1 MEKALLTW
9 FHKFVLLIVEFIKML
24 FQRWPKKIV
33 MIVFFFATILLGMK
47 LLKMKLSSV
56 IFLINHQSYSY
67 DSTLSN
73 IEDLDN
79 NGKKTAVPWA
89 PMFSHLYSCPV
100 CFGYG
105 MCNEV
110 MKSSVLF
117 HGELTLSQNSRIM
130 WKKGVL
136 QTRRVL
142 ISSLTADEWNKFDEF
157 ICKNASHSIP
167 CNLSVASWKT
177 VLALENLLDLEK
189 FKNLNTLL
197 DIPVSQFA
205 LPVCSTEK
213 LLLEI
218 LKSFDENFDGQF
230 SKEERI
236 LLLTSLIM
244 QPGYVILML
253 QAKTRMTMPFP
264 NLLGACGRSV
274 ILEGGLKPLKS
285 FLLDSFDA
293 RAGLAVQVLQLV
305 EDFENMHEFSS
316 LLPEE
321 DPQWYFL
328 YLGFS
333 LDGIVVTKE
342 GEVVVIDLD
351 NLVILDKATFPPD
364 LQKSGVKSE
373 LCNEVCFQRIT
384 LELFYTSKNTSACT
398 HVSEYSQ
405 LMYAIVCKQ
414 VLSDIGEHRTE
425 GFFNFDGHR
434 IHKKQEN
441 LGLLHKIP
449 YKIKDHIEDLLRECV
464 QETKPNGRKA
474 AVTEL
479 REILDN
485 YVNINDSEGHS
496 SKENTF
502 FLSYRNKLK

>member
-1 MEKALLTW
+1 
-9 FHKFVLLIVEFIKML
+9 
-24 FQRWPKKIV
+24 
-33 MIVFFFATILLGMK
+33 MK

-73 IEDLDN
+73 IEDVDN

-167 CNLSVASWKT
+167 CNLSAASWKT
-177 VLALENLLDLEK
+177 VLALENLLDLEQ
-189 FKNLNTLL
+189 FKNLNALL

-316 LLPEE
+316 LLPVMSKFLFMENQINSKCDDFECKCYSPHLISVQEE

-414 VLSDIGEHRTE
+414 VLSDIGEHRAE

-485 YVNINDSEGHS
+485 YVNINDSEGRN
-496 SKENTF
+496 SKENTL

>member
-1 MEKALLTW
+1 
-9 FHKFVLLIVEFIKML
+9 
-24 FQRWPKKIV
+24 
-33 MIVFFFATILLGMK
+33 MK

-56 IFLINHQSYSY
+56 FFLINHQSYSY

-79 NGKKTAVPWA
+79 NDKKTAVPWA

-189 FKNLNTLL
+189 FKNLNALL

-244 QPGYVILML
+244 QPGYVVLML

-316 LLPEE
+316 LLPVMNYIIADKLLKRRQNVVETFRKNKPSFFLNLDPYEPKEE

-414 VLSDIGEHRTE
+414 VLSNIGEHRTE

-485 YVNINDSEGHS
+485 YVNINDSEGRN
-496 SKENTF
+496 SKENTL

>member
-1 MEKALLTW
+1 MCRRCHC
-9 FHKFVLLIVEFIKML
+9 FRFEFIKML
-24 FQRWPKKIV
+24 FQRWPKKII
-33 MIVFFFATILLGMK
+33 MLMVFFTTLFFGMK
-47 LLKMKLSSV
+47 LLKTKLSNV
-56 IFLINHQSYSY
+56 IILIHQQPYFSE
-67 DSTLSN
+67 STFSST
-73 IEDLDN
+73 EELDN
-79 NGKKTAVPWA
+79 HGKKTVAPWA

-110 MKSSVLF
+110 MKGSVLF

-157 ICKNASHSIP
+157 VCRNASHSIP
-167 CNLSVASWKT
+167 CNLSAASWKT

-189 FKNLNTLL
+189 FKQLNSLL
-197 DIPVSQFA
+197 DIPVSQLA
-205 LPVCSTEK
+205 LPVCSSQK
-213 LLLEI
+213 LLMEI
-218 LKSFDENFDGQF
+218 MKSFDENFDGRF

-285 FLLDSFDA
+285 FLSDSFDA

-305 EDFENMHEFSS
+305 EDFE
-316 LLPEE
+316 EE

-351 NLVILDKATFPPD
+351 NLVILDKAAFPPD
-364 LQKSGVKSE
+364 VHRSGTKTD
-373 LCNEVCFQRIT
+373 LCNEVCFQKIT
-384 LELFYTSKNTSACT
+384 LDLFYTSKNSSACT
-398 HVSEYSQ
+398 HVSEYGQ

-414 VLSDIGEHRTE
+414 VLSDIGEHRAE

-464 QETKPNGRKA
+464 QETKPNGRKV

-479 REILDN
+479 REILEN
-485 YVNINDSEGHS
+485 YVNINDSEGQN
-496 SKENTF
+496 SKEKSL
-502 FLSYRNKLK
+502 FLSNKRKIK

>member
-1 MEKALLTW
+1 MNDRNQLKTISLSLEMCC
-9 FHKFVLLIVEFIKML
+9 KFIHLAVEFIKML
-24 FQRWPKKIV
+24 FQRWPKKII
-33 MIVFFFATILLGMK
+33 MLVFFFATILFGMK
-47 LLKMKLSSV
+47 LLKMKLASV
-56 IFLINHQSYSY
+56 ILLIHHQSYS
-67 DSTLSN
+67 SEPALSN
-73 IEDLDN
+73 IGDVEN

-117 HGELTLSQNSRIM
+117 HGELTMSQNSRIM

-142 ISSLTADEWNKFDEF
+142 ISSLTADEWNKFDDF
-157 ICKNASHSIP
+157 VCKNASHSIP
-167 CNLSVASWKT
+167 CNLSAASWKT
-177 VLALENLLDLEK
+177 VLAMENLLDIEK
-189 FKNLNTLL
+189 FKNLNALL
-197 DIPVSQFA
+197 DIPVSQLA
-205 LPVCSTEK
+205 IPVCSTEK

-244 QPGYVILML
+244 QPGYVILKL
-253 QAKTRMTMPFP
+253 QTKTRMTMPFP

-305 EDFENMHEFSS
+305 EDFE
-316 LLPEE
+316 EE

-373 LCNEVCFQRIT
+373 LCNEVCFQKIT

-398 HVSEYSQ
+398 RVSEFSQ

-414 VLSDIGEHRTE
+414 VLSDIAEHRTE

-434 IHKKQEN
+434 VHKKQEN
-441 LGLLHKIP
+441 LGLLHQIP

-474 AVTEL
+474 AVIEL
-479 REILDN
+479 REMLDN
-485 YVNINDSEGHS
+485 YVNINDSEGRN
-496 SKENTF
+496 SKENTL
-502 FLSYRNKLK
+502 FLSSRNKFK